1 MTFRARLARRL
12 MSVKL
17 RVTLA
22 SLASLALGIGA
33 ITALVS
39 ARAERDLLASQR
51 HRELAESVRTA
62 DILSHRLVNLQR
74 AIQAA
79 ARQLEMRGLKD
90 DEESSR
96 YLEGNEVLRSL
107 FSSLFVVA
115 PSGQMHWLVDES
127 GLRPVEFDLSKRSYV
142 RLTLSERRPLISEPI
157 RSLLSG
163 DWIVILTV
171 PVYDEDKNI
180 RLILC
185 GNLKLS
191 SREFLDDLAERS
203 TDANSL
209 TLVADSSGR
218 IIAPAGH
225 AATLR
230 NVAEEPRL
238 GEAFEAWAGRGSPL
252 EPSGLELNQSGELVT
267 AAGVPGTDWIVWR
280 ASSQADLLQPLRDAR
295 RYAVSWALALVS
307 VLSVLLLALLW
318 WLLSPLTVLRQ
329 RVAPAVDKKTPPE
342 LGWPVCQGELG
353 ELSAVL
359 REGAI
364 ERQRLEAE
372 KEHLLKML
380 GSAVDSAPIGIAFV
394 SDGKFELVSNGFC
407 EVLGLDKSV
416 LLGSSTDRIFASDL
430 PSERPDAGAAAACGQ
445 SGEWLMRRADGVE
458 FWGQLKCNPLD
469 AAGSSTRFIWTLS
482 DVTSQRTAQQELQWA
497 ATHDGLTGLANRKM
511 FEHRVTRLIDALPRA
526 VPAAIVYLDLDN
538 FKPVNDLEG
547 HAAGDAVLMAIA
559 RLLTALIRP
568 GDLAVRIGGDEFA
581 LLLERCEFEVA
592 LGIAEKVCA
601 QIAEMSVP
609 WGARSLKV
617 GASAGVA
624 PLAPAMRSTAEWTEA
639 ADRACY
645 AAKAAGRGVV
655 RTSAAAGSA
664 R

>member
-1 MTFRARLARRL
+1 

-51 HRELAESVRTA
+51 HRELTESVRTA
-62 DILSHRLVNLQR
+62 DILSHRLVHLQR

-79 ARQLEMRGLKD
+79 ARQLETRALKD
-90 DEESSR
+90 DEENSR
-96 YLEGNEVLRSL
+96 YLESNQVLRSL
-107 FSSLFVVA
+107 FSSLFVV
-115 PSGQMHWLVDES
+115 PPTGEMRWLVDES
-127 GLRPVEFDLSKRSYV
+127 GLRPVDVDLSKRSYV
-142 RLTLSERRPLISEPI
+142 QHTLGERRPLISEPI
-157 RSLLSG
+157 RSLVTG

-171 PVYDEDKNI
+171 PVYDEDKNV
-180 RLILC
+180 RFILC
-185 GNLKLS
+185 GNLKLA
-191 SREFLDDLAERS
+191 SREFLDDLTERS
-203 TDANSL
+203 TDANAL

-225 AATLR
+225 ADVLR
-230 NVAEEPRL
+230 NVAQEPRL
-238 GEAFEAWAGRGSPL
+238 GEAYEAWVARGSPL
-252 EPSGLELNQSGELVT
+252 EPAGLELNQPQEMVT
-267 AAGVPGTDWIVWR
+267 AAGVPGTDWMVWR
-280 ASSQADLLQPLRDAR
+280 ASSEADLLQPLHDAK
-295 RYAVSWALALVS
+295 RYAISWALALVS
-307 VLSVLLLALLW
+307 ALSVLLLALLW

-329 RVAPAVDKKTPPE
+329 RVAHAVDQQMPPE
-342 LGWPVCQGELG
+342 LGWPACRGELG

-372 KEHLLKML
+372 KEHLLQML

-407 EVLGLDKSV
+407 EVLGLDKSA
-416 LLGSSTDRIFASDL
+416 LLGSSTDRIFAGAS
-430 PSERPDAGAAAACGQ
+430 PSERPDPGASAACGQ
-445 SGEWLMRRADGVE
+445 SGEWLMRRADGVQ

-469 AAGSSTRFIWTLS
+469 SSGSGARFIWTLS
-482 DVTSQRTAQQELQWA
+482 DVTSQRNAQQELQWA
-497 ATHDGLTGLANRKM
+497 ATHDALTGLANRKM
-511 FEHRVTRLIDALPRA
+511 FEHRTARLVGALPRS
-526 VPAAIVYLDLDN
+526 VPAAIVYLDLDR

-559 RLLTALIRP
+559 RLLTASIRP
-568 GDLAVRIGGDEFA
+568 GDLAARIGGDEFA

-592 LGIAEKVCA
+592 LQIAEKVCS
-601 QIAEMSVP
+601 QIAELNVP

-624 PLAPAMRSTAEWTEA
+624 PLAPAIGSAAQWAEA
-639 ADRACY
+639 ADQACY

-655 RTSAAAGSA
+655 RTSAAAASA